1 MSVNN
6 ENKKII
12 VILGPTAS
20 GKSDLAVK
28 VAKYISKNWPRIF
41 KKNLTSVKNNSK
53 AISAEIISADSRQ
66 VYKGMDLGTGKVPR
80 DKQNKTKNDSNV
92 YFYRGVSH
100 HLIDIVSPKQQ
111 FSVANYV
118 KRAQKVIKKLFKENK
133 IPIICGGSAFYIKAL
148 VDGLNIPNV
157 KPDYKLRKEL
167 EKKSTEELFKMIKK
181 LDPQRAKTIDKNN
194 KRRLIRAIEI
204 VTKTK
209 EKVPKLKFSPLPYP
223 VLFLGVK
230 IDKNTLKE
238 RIRKRLLKRLKAGMV
253 KEVEN
258 LKKSGLSWKRIE
270 SFGLEYKWIA
280 YYLQGKINYQE
291 MIEKLQKDIEHFA
304 KRQMTWWKK
313 DKRIHWIQNFKEAQK
328 LIEDF
333 LKN

>member
-1 MSVNN
+1 MVCQ
-6 ENKKII
+6 EDNKKII

-20 GKSDLAVK
+20 GKSELAVK
-28 VAKYISKNWPRIF
+28 VAKYISKNWSRIF
-41 KKNLTSVKNNSK
+41 KKKLTSVKNNSK
-53 AISAEIISADSRQ
+53 AILAEIISADSRQ

-80 DKQNKTKNDSNV
+80 DKQNKTKKNSNV
-92 YFYRGVSH
+92 YFYRGVPH

-167 EKKSTEELFKMIKK
+167 EKKSTEELFKMLKK

-209 EKVPKLKFSPLPYP
+209 EKVPELKFSPLPHP
-223 VLFLGVK
+223 VLCLGIK

-304 KRQMTWWKK
+304 KKQMTWWKK

>member
-1 MSVNN
+1 MACQ
-6 ENKKII
+6 EDNKKII

-20 GKSDLAVK
+20 GKSELAVK
-28 VAKYISKNWPRIF
+28 IAKYISKNWSRIF
-41 KKNLTSVKNNSK
+41 NKNSSSGENNYK
-53 AISAEIISADSRQ
+53 GILAEIISADSRQ

-80 DKQNKTKNDSNV
+80 DKKNKTKKNPNV
-92 YFYRGVSH
+92 YFYRGVPH

-111 FSVANYV
+111 FNVANYV

-167 EKKSTEELFKMIKK
+167 EKRSTEELFKMLKK

-209 EKVPKLKFSPLPYP
+209 EKVPELKFSPLPHP
-223 VLFLGVK
+223 VLFLGIK

-258 LKKSGLSWKRIE
+258 LKKSGLSWKKIE

-304 KRQMTWWKK
+304 KKQMTWWKK